1 MDTYKQTLEKVY
13 SQVAPEVNELYE
25 YFRNKKGLEE
35 EKNTEKQLEILINK
49 MYISGTY
56 SSDLML
62 IVDYYERKMMNEY
75 ISALENYKYRI
86 KMFLDN

>member
-13 SQVAPEVNELYE
+13 SQVAPEVNALYE
-25 YFRNKKGLEE
+25 YFRNKKSLEE
-35 EKNTEKQLEILINK
+35 EKNTEKQLEILIEK
-49 MYISGTY
+49 MYISSTY
-56 SSDLML
+56 SSDIML

>member
-1 MDTYKQTLEKVY
+1 MDTYKETLEKVY

-35 EKNTEKQLEILINK
+35 EKDTEKQLEILIGK
-49 MYISGTY
+49 MYISSTY
-56 SSDLML
+56 NSDLML
-62 IVDYYERKMMNEY
+62 IVDYYERKMMSKY
-75 ISALENYKYRI
+75 KYALEDYKYRI

>member
-1 MDTYKQTLEKVY
+1 MDTYKETLEKVY

-35 EKNTEKQLEILINK
+35 EKDTEKQLEILIGK
-49 MYISGTY
+49 MYISSTY
-56 SSDLML
+56 NSDLML
-62 IVDYYERKMMNEY
+62 IVDYYERKMMSNY
-75 ISALENYKYRI
+75 KYALEDYKYRI